1 MDKLKP
7 SQIVLLASGA
17 VLFLFSFF
25 AFYSV
30 SGFGQSM
37 SWNAWSGDFF
47 FPLSTWPAILGLAVA
62 ALVAATVF
70 GNVSLPDR
78 VLTMTWPQ
86 IVFAAA
92 FASVTIMIGFLLMGA
107 PGGGSSFGFGFW
119 LMLLASI
126 GLTVGAV
133 MELLEADGTTAGPA
147 AGQQPPTSF

>member
-1 MDKLKP
+1 MDNLKP

-25 AFYSV
+25 AFYSF
-30 SGFGQSM
+30 SGFGVSE
-37 SWNAWSGDFF
+37 SRNAWSGDFF
-47 FPLSTWPAILGLAVA
+47 FPLSTWPALLGLAVA
-62 ALVAATVF
+62 ALVAATTF
-70 GNVSLPDR
+70 GSVSLPDR

-86 IVFAAA
+86 VVFAAA
-92 FASVTIMIGFLLMGA
+92 FASVAIMIGFLIMGT

-126 GLTVGAV
+126 GLTAGAV
-133 MELLEADGTTAGPA
+133 MDLLEADGASAGPS

>member
-1 MDKLKP
+1 MDNLKP

-25 AFYSV
+25 AFISI
-30 SGFGQSM
+30 SGFGASR

-47 FPLSTWPAILGLAVA
+47 FPLSTWPALLGLAVA
-62 ALVAATVF
+62 ALVAATAF

-86 IVFAAA
+86 VVFAAA
-92 FASVTIMIGFLLMGA
+92 FASVAILIGFLIMGA
-107 PGGGSSFGFGFW
+107 PGGASFGFGFW
-119 LMLLASI
+119 LMLLGSI

-133 MELLEADGTTAGPA
+133 MELLDADGSSSRPAG
-147 AGQQPPTSF
+147 GQQQPPTSF